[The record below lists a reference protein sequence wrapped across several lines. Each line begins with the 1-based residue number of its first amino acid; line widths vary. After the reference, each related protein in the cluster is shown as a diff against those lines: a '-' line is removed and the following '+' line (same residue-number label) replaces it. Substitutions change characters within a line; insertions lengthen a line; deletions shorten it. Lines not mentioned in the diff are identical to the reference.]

1 MSADAD
7 DERRQRRQV
16 RGNLHVHLV
25 QTGESWV
32 KPEKN
37 TLAGILPNMAVAC
50 FGVVGWRLV
59 EDAGLPV
66 TIAPLTGPR
75 PVA

>member
-1 MSADAD
+1 
-7 DERRQRRQV
+7 
-16 RGNLHVHLV
+16 
-25 QTGESWV
+25 
-32 KPEKN
+32 
-37 TLAGILPNMAVAC
+37 MAVAC